1 MAGKTGRGKA
11 KRKDAWHRNWV
22 GKSEDGACLMGEPM
36 QTDIDE
42 GLYSRQ
48 LYVLG
53 HDAMR
58 RMQVGVVA
66 GGASARAPAP
76 LRRTARP
83 RVPVSRTGATCC
95 TLPERTVWGAPQR
108 APRLAAAEL
117 CSLRH
122 A

>member
-1 MAGKTGRGKA
+1 
-11 KRKDAWHRNWV
+11 
-22 GKSEDGACLMGEPM
+22 MGEPM

-58 RMQVGVVA
+58 RMQVGVMA

-83 RVPVSRTGATCC
+83 RVPVSLTGARCC
-95 TLPERTVWGAPQR
+95 TLPEGTVWGAPQR